1 MANNVLHNRG
11 LLLKLKHVRHARK
24 ELCNFLKK
32 VIIIIITLR
41 TTFYTITFVKQN
53 SFTGSWWVQFYIILF
68 CNIFM
73 PQFLQFNKKIL
84 LILYLILYFILLLIN
99 LILFCNTFMS
109 FKTFEFLCVSDDNF
123 MNWIGEILVKW
134 LSEQLWRWSLRL
146 L

>member
-1 MANNVLHNRG
+1 
-11 LLLKLKHVRHARK
+11 
-24 ELCNFLKK
+24 
-32 VIIIIITLR
+32 
-41 TTFYTITFVKQN
+41 
-53 SFTGSWWVQFYIILF
+53 
-68 CNIFM
+68 M

-99 LILFCNTFMS
+99 FTLFCNTFMS
-109 FKTFEFLCVSDDNF
+109 FKTFEFLCASDDNF